1 MDDPV
6 NFDLGDM
13 LQNPLIEIDFLDN
26 EDEMLLH
33 SLEVFETTNT
43 YSRFANVIEG
53 NLQRYEEANQS
64 KSTKKQYQ
72 MGT

>member
-1 MDDPV
+1 
-6 NFDLGDM
+6 M
-13 LQNPLIEIDFLDN
+13 LQNSLIEMDFLDN

-43 YSRFANVIEG
+43 NSRFANVIEG